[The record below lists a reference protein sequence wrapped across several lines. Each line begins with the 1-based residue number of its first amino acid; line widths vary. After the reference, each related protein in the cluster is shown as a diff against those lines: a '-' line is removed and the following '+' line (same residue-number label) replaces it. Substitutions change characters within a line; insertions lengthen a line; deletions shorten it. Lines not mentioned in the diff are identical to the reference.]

1 MKINCKLDI
10 NINTLIERYED
21 INISYTTPRDR
32 SKILSYRLGY
42 GEEDILLGNVG
53 PSPTAQ
59 ELCALINRGI
69 VKYLNEEIED
79 APHMNYVVH
88 RRRSTREAYKY
99 CLFTEDLEGD
109 SVLIEE
115 IKVPTLRDFP
125 SPK

>member
-1 MKINCKLDI
+1 MKIRFNV
-10 NINTLIERYED
+10 NINTLVEKYED
-21 INISYTTPRDR
+21 INISYTMLRDR
-32 SKILSYRLGY
+32 SEILSYRLGY

-53 PSPTAQ
+53 PNPTAQ

-69 VKYLNEEIED
+69 VNYLNEEIED

-88 RRRSTREAYKY
+88 KRRRTREAYKY

-115 IKVPTLRDFP
+115 IKIPTLKDFR
-125 SPK
+125 